1 MLHKLVLSGKSLQ
14 PVARARTLLLALL
27 IVFTLAVA
35 VKPTSVA
42 FACEGSGSSCYCPG
56 C

>member
-1 MLHKLVLSGKSLQ
+1 MLHKLFLSGKSLKSA
-14 PVARARTLLLALL
+14 ARVRILLLAMV

-42 FACEGSGSSCYCPG
+42 FACEPSGSTCSCPG